1 MTLIQHFFSWIIGK
15 FSSVVVVFAIL
26 WLGAF
31 IVGKFQGVKQLG
43 QGVNLLQSLEAN
55 IKSQLTKG
63 SAEAQARIKD
73 LDQKAQA
80 DIDRQLKKLDEEINR
95 LRDELPSKPK
105 RAIAVAKADMKTLSD
120 WASNEVTI
128 RVKQEERDALAR
140 ILKYRSE
147 LDQFE
152 QKKRDGPRN
161 LERLRLI
168 HVAEL
173 QEIAQLEADAAQL
186 RKTHP
191 VLVRIPGTAESD
203 TLKATK
209 TKIDSKAIYTQ
220 KLKVEYEEA
229 DRSLRELKK
238 PNLPVIFPQDLKID
252 DVLKELSDARVEIED
267 KLKQEWFSRV
277 ISYEFQWTDLMTTA
291 VAIVAAGAAIP
302 FVIKL
307 LFFYFLAPIATRR
320 PGLALLP
327 NSGGQ
332 LLTARDPQGQTTA
345 VTSSVSCRVAID
357 SSSELLVHPNY
368 VQSYPN
374 SCEARTQWI
383 LNRSIPL
390 SSVAAG
396 LYGLTRM
403 RAESPQTVVVSSTRD
418 PLSEV
423 SEITIPKGSSAVLQ
437 PRHIV
442 GVIQSRAEPTRITRH
457 WRILNLHA
465 WLTMQLRY
473 LVIHGPVTLVVK
485 GCRGVR
491 VEAAEAGRS
500 LSPDATIGFSANLHY
515 SSRRCETLFSYLSGQ
530 KPLLNDSFTGGS
542 GYYVYQEMPY
552 QRRSGF
558 FGRGLEGA
566 LDAALKPLGI

>member
-26 WLGAF
+26 SFGAF

-55 IKSQLTKG
+55 IKSQMTKG
-63 SAEAQARIKD
+63 SAEAQARINE

-95 LRDELPSKPK
+95 LRDELPSIEK

-120 WASNEVTI
+120 WASKEVTI
-128 RVKQEERDALAR
+128 RVKQEERDALTR

-191 VLVRIPGTAESD
+191 VLVRIPGTTESD

-267 KLKQEWFSRV
+267 
-277 ISYEFQWTDLMTTA
+277 
-291 VAIVAAGAAIP
+291 
-302 FVIKL
+302 
-307 LFFYFLAPIATRR
+307 
-320 PGLALLP
+320 
-327 NSGGQ
+327 
-332 LLTARDPQGQTTA
+332 
-345 VTSSVSCRVAID
+345 
-357 SSSELLVHPNY
+357 
-368 VQSYPN
+368 
-374 SCEARTQWI
+374 
-383 LNRSIPL
+383 
-390 SSVAAG
+390 
-396 LYGLTRM
+396 
-403 RAESPQTVVVSSTRD
+403 
-418 PLSEV
+418 
-423 SEITIPKGSSAVLQ
+423 
-437 PRHIV
+437 
-442 GVIQSRAEPTRITRH
+442 
-457 WRILNLHA
+457 
-465 WLTMQLRY
+465 
-473 LVIHGPVTLVVK
+473 
-485 GCRGVR
+485 
-491 VEAAEAGRS
+491 
-500 LSPDATIGFSANLHY
+500 
-515 SSRRCETLFSYLSGQ
+515 
-530 KPLLNDSFTGGS
+530 
-542 GYYVYQEMPY
+542 
-552 QRRSGF
+552 
-558 FGRGLEGA
+558 
-566 LDAALKPLGI
+566 